1 VRQLE
6 TGKAIGL
13 PVAVR
18 ISGDD
23 AARLRAEAE
32 RVKDIFRESPL
43 TTRVRDD
50 WGDES
55 FTVRLRTDPDRAN
68 LAGVSNYDVAAASA
82 TAISGQRVTTLREG
96 DKQIPVAARLRME
109 ERAQLADINNLYVY
123 SSQGAGRVP
132 LGVVSSVEHE
142 MQTEKLRR
150 RNQFRTITV
159 SCFPRDGALPSEV
172 MSASREKLNAFAAA
186 LPPGYKM
193 EIGGEEEEQ
202 VKGFKNL
209 AVVLLISIVAI
220 FLALVFQFKHA
231 IKPLIVFAAIPF
243 GMVGALAALWVMG
256 SPFGFMAFLGCVSLV
271 GVIVRLE
278 SGKTVA
284 GAALLYAVG
293 RQSNA
298 DLLKLEAAGV
308 PLDNRGRI
316 SVNEHFQTAIPHIY
330 AAGDVIGFPALA
342 ATSMEQGRL
351 AACHMFGAHSTNSA
365 SPLPYGVYT
374 IPEISMIGKTERQL
388 TEEKIPYEV
397 GIARYEELARGQILG
412 DQTGR
417 LKLLFDPRNLKL
429 LGIHII
435 GEGATELV
443 HIGQAIMNTGAT
455 IEYFRDTVF
464 NYPTLAEAYKVAALN
479 GLNKLRN

>member
-1 VRQLE
+1 MDKATYDLVVIGSGPAGQKGAIAAAKL
-6 TGKAIGL
+6 GKK
-13 PVAVR
+13 VAVVDR
-18 ISGDD
+18 KGMLGGVSLHTGTIPSKTMREAVMYMTGFRQRAFYGSGYSLKERVSKEDLSARVRTVLERELEVVRHQFRRNEVTVIQGSACFLDPHTIVAPTD
-23 AARLRAEAE
+23 AGDALLSAEKILIACGTRPARDPMIPFDGQTVIDAGELESLAEIPKDLIVVGAGVIGIEYASMCAALEVRVTIIEQRAEMLDFVDRE
-32 RVKDIFRESPL
+32 IVEHLQYHLRDLGVIFR
-43 TTRVRDD
+43 
-50 WGDES
+50 
-55 FTVRLRTDPDRAN
+55 
-68 LAGVSNYDVAAASA
+68 
-82 TAISGQRVTTLREG
+82 
-96 DKQIPVAARLRME
+96 
-109 ERAQLADINNLYVY
+109 
-123 SSQGAGRVP
+123 
-132 LGVVSSVEHE
+132 LGEKVLSVE
-142 MQTEKLRR
+142 K
-150 RNQFRTITV
+150 
-159 SCFPRDGALPSEV
+159 D
-172 MSASREKLNAFAAA
+172 SR
-186 LPPGYKM
+186 G
-193 EIGGEEEEQ
+193 
-202 VKGFKNL
+202 
-209 AVVLLISIVAI
+209 AVVAT
-220 FLALVFQFKHA
+220 
-231 IKPLIVFAAIPF
+231 
-243 GMVGALAALWVMG
+243 
-256 SPFGFMAFLGCVSLV
+256 
-271 GVIVRLE
+271 LE

-284 GAALLYAVG
+284 GTALLYAVG

-298 DLLKLEAAGV
+298 DLLNLEAAGV
-308 PLDNRGRI
+308 PIDKRGRI
-316 SVNEHFQTAIPHIY
+316 GVNEHFQTAIPHIY

-417 LKLLFDPRNLKL
+417 LKLLFDPRDLKL

>member
-1 VRQLE
+1 MDKATYDLVIIGSGPAGQKGAIAAAKL
-6 TGKAIGL
+6 GKK
-13 PVAVR
+13 VAV
-18 ISGDD
+18 I
-23 AARLRAEAE
+23 
-32 RVKDIFRESPL
+32 
-43 TTRVRDD
+43 
-50 WGDES
+50 
-55 FTVRLRTDPDRAN
+55 DRKGMIG
-68 LAGVSNYDVAAASA
+68 GVSLHTGTIPSK
-82 TAISGQRVTTLREG
+82 TLREAVMYMTGFRQRAFYGSDYSLKEKVSKEDLSARVRTVLERELEVVRHQFRRNEVTVIQGSACFLDPHTIVAPTDAG
-96 DKQIPVAARLRME
+96 DVLLSAEKILIACGTRPARDPMIPFDGQTVIDAGELE
-109 ERAQLADINNLYVY
+109 SLAEIPKDLIVV
-123 SSQGAGRVP
+123 GAGVIGIEYASMCAALEVRVTVIEQRAEILDFVDREIVEHLQYHLRD
-132 LGVVSSVEHE
+132 LGVIFRFGEKVLSVE
-142 MQTEKLRR
+142 K
-150 RNQFRTITV
+150 
-159 SCFPRDGALPSEV
+159 D
-172 MSASREKLNAFAAA
+172 SR
-186 LPPGYKM
+186 GS
-193 EIGGEEEEQ
+193 
-202 VKGFKNL
+202 
-209 AVVLLISIVAI
+209 VVAT
-220 FLALVFQFKHA
+220 
-231 IKPLIVFAAIPF
+231 
-243 GMVGALAALWVMG
+243 
-256 SPFGFMAFLGCVSLV
+256 
-271 GVIVRLE
+271 LE

-308 PLDNRGRI
+308 PLDKRGRI
-316 SVNEHFQTAIPHIY
+316 GVNEHFQTAIPHIY

-351 AACHMFGAHSTNSA
+351 AACHMFGAHATNST

>member
-1 VRQLE
+1 MDKATYDLVVIGSGPAGQKGAIAAAKL
-6 TGKAIGL
+6 GKK
-13 PVAVR
+13 VAVVDR
-18 ISGDD
+18 KGMLGGVSLHTGTIPSKTMREAVMYMTGFRQRAFYGSGYSLKERVSKEDLSARVRTVLERELEVVRHQFRRNEVTVIQGSACFLDPHTIVAPTD
-23 AARLRAEAE
+23 AGDALLSAEKILIACGTRPARDPMIPFDGQTVIDAGELESLAEIPKDLIVVGAGVIGIEYASMCAALEVRVTIIEQRAEMLDFVDRE
-32 RVKDIFRESPL
+32 IVEQLQYHLRDLGVIFR
-43 TTRVRDD
+43 
-50 WGDES
+50 
-55 FTVRLRTDPDRAN
+55 
-68 LAGVSNYDVAAASA
+68 
-82 TAISGQRVTTLREG
+82 
-96 DKQIPVAARLRME
+96 
-109 ERAQLADINNLYVY
+109 
-123 SSQGAGRVP
+123 
-132 LGVVSSVEHE
+132 LGEKVLSVE
-142 MQTEKLRR
+142 K
-150 RNQFRTITV
+150 
-159 SCFPRDGALPSEV
+159 D
-172 MSASREKLNAFAAA
+172 SR
-186 LPPGYKM
+186 G
-193 EIGGEEEEQ
+193 
-202 VKGFKNL
+202 
-209 AVVLLISIVAI
+209 AVVAT
-220 FLALVFQFKHA
+220 
-231 IKPLIVFAAIPF
+231 
-243 GMVGALAALWVMG
+243 
-256 SPFGFMAFLGCVSLV
+256 
-271 GVIVRLE
+271 LE
-278 SGKTVA
+278 SGKTLA

-298 DLLKLEAAGV
+298 DLLNLEAAGV
-308 PLDNRGRI
+308 PLDKRGRI
-316 SVNEHFQTAIPHIY
+316 GVNEHFQTAIPHIY

-351 AACHMFGAHSTNSA
+351 AACHMFGAQATNSV

-429 LGIHII
+429 LGVHII

>member
-1 VRQLE
+1 MDKATYDLIVIGSGPAGQKGAIAAAKL
-6 TGKAIGL
+6 GKK
-13 PVAVR
+13 VAV
-18 ISGDD
+18 I
-23 AARLRAEAE
+23 
-32 RVKDIFRESPL
+32 
-43 TTRVRDD
+43 
-50 WGDES
+50 
-55 FTVRLRTDPDRAN
+55 DRKGM
-68 LAGVSNYDVAAASA
+68 LGGVSLHTGTIPSK
-82 TAISGQRVTTLREG
+82 TLREAVMYMTGFRQRAFYGSDYSLKEKVSKEDLSARVRTVLERELEVVRHQFRRNEVTVIQGSACFLDPHTIVAPTDAG
-96 DKQIPVAARLRME
+96 DALLSAEKILIACGTRPARDPMIPFDGQTVIDAGELE
-109 ERAQLADINNLYVY
+109 SLAEIPKDLIVV
-123 SSQGAGRVP
+123 GAGVIGIEYASMCAALEVRVTVIEQRAEILDFVDREIVEHLQYHLRD
-132 LGVVSSVEHE
+132 LGVIFRLGEKVLSVE
-142 MQTEKLRR
+142 K
-150 RNQFRTITV
+150 
-159 SCFPRDGALPSEV
+159 D
-172 MSASREKLNAFAAA
+172 SRGN
-186 LPPGYKM
+186 
-193 EIGGEEEEQ
+193 
-202 VKGFKNL
+202 
-209 AVVLLISIVAI
+209 VVAT
-220 FLALVFQFKHA
+220 
-231 IKPLIVFAAIPF
+231 
-243 GMVGALAALWVMG
+243 
-256 SPFGFMAFLGCVSLV
+256 
-271 GVIVRLE
+271 LE

-298 DLLKLEAAGV
+298 DLLKLEAAGI
-308 PLDNRGRI
+308 PLDKRGRI
-316 SVNEHFQTAIPHIY
+316 GVNEHFQTAIPHIY

-365 SPLPYGVYT
+365 SPLPYGIYT

-397 GIARYEELARGQILG
+397 GVARYEELARGQILG

>member
-1 VRQLE
+1 MDKATYDLVIIGSGPAGQKGAIAAAKL
-6 TGKAIGL
+6 GKK
-13 PVAVR
+13 VAV
-18 ISGDD
+18 I
-23 AARLRAEAE
+23 
-32 RVKDIFRESPL
+32 
-43 TTRVRDD
+43 
-50 WGDES
+50 
-55 FTVRLRTDPDRAN
+55 DRKGMIG
-68 LAGVSNYDVAAASA
+68 GVSLHTGTIPSK
-82 TAISGQRVTTLREG
+82 TLREAVMYMTGFRQRAFYGSDYSLKEKVSKEDLSARVRTVLERELEVVRHQFRRNEVTVIQGSACFLDPHTIVAPTDAG
-96 DKQIPVAARLRME
+96 DVLLSAEKILIACGTRPARDPMIPFDGQTVIDAGELE
-109 ERAQLADINNLYVY
+109 SLAEIPKDLIVV
-123 SSQGAGRVP
+123 GAGVIGIEYASMCAALEVRVTIIEQRAEMLDFLDREIVEQLQYHLRD
-132 LGVVSSVEHE
+132 LGVIFRFGEKVLSVE
-142 MQTEKLRR
+142 K
-150 RNQFRTITV
+150 
-159 SCFPRDGALPSEV
+159 D
-172 MSASREKLNAFAAA
+172 SR
-186 LPPGYKM
+186 GS
-193 EIGGEEEEQ
+193 
-202 VKGFKNL
+202 
-209 AVVLLISIVAI
+209 VVAT
-220 FLALVFQFKHA
+220 
-231 IKPLIVFAAIPF
+231 
-243 GMVGALAALWVMG
+243 
-256 SPFGFMAFLGCVSLV
+256 
-271 GVIVRLE
+271 LE

-308 PLDNRGRI
+308 PLDKRGRI
-316 SVNEHFQTAIPHIY
+316 GVNEHFQTAIPHIY

-351 AACHMFGAHSTNSA
+351 AACHMFGAHATNST

>member
-1 VRQLE
+1 MDKATYDLVVIGSGPAGQKCAIAAAKL
-6 TGKAIGL
+6 GKK
-13 PVAVR
+13 VAV
-18 ISGDD
+18 I
-23 AARLRAEAE
+23 
-32 RVKDIFRESPL
+32 
-43 TTRVRDD
+43 
-50 WGDES
+50 
-55 FTVRLRTDPDRAN
+55 DRKGM
-68 LAGVSNYDVAAASA
+68 LGGVSLHTGTIPSK
-82 TAISGQRVTTLREG
+82 TLREAVMYMTGFRQRAFYGSDYSLKEKVSKEDLSARVRTVLERELEVVRHQFRRNEITVIQGSACFLDPHTIVAQTETG
-96 DKQIPVAARLRME
+96 DALLSAEKILIACGTRPARDPMIPFDGQTVIDAGELE
-109 ERAQLADINNLYVY
+109 SLAEIPKDLIVV
-123 SSQGAGRVP
+123 GAGVIGIEYASMCAALEVRVTIIEQRAEMLDFLDREIVEQLQYHLRD
-132 LGVVSSVEHE
+132 LGVIFRFGEKVLSVE
-142 MQTEKLRR
+142 K
-150 RNQFRTITV
+150 
-159 SCFPRDGALPSEV
+159 D
-172 MSASREKLNAFAAA
+172 SR
-186 LPPGYKM
+186 GD
-193 EIGGEEEEQ
+193 
-202 VKGFKNL
+202 
-209 AVVLLISIVAI
+209 VVAT
-220 FLALVFQFKHA
+220 
-231 IKPLIVFAAIPF
+231 
-243 GMVGALAALWVMG
+243 
-256 SPFGFMAFLGCVSLV
+256 
-271 GVIVRLE
+271 LE

-308 PLDNRGRI
+308 PLDTRGRI

-365 SPLPYGVYT
+365 SPLPYGIYT

-417 LKLLFDPRNLKL
+417 LKLLFDPKNLKL

-443 HIGQAIMNTGAT
+443 HIGQAIMNMGAT

>member
-1 VRQLE
+1 MDKATYDLVIIGSGPAGQKGAIAAAKL
-6 TGKAIGL
+6 GKK
-13 PVAVR
+13 VAV
-18 ISGDD
+18 I
-23 AARLRAEAE
+23 
-32 RVKDIFRESPL
+32 
-43 TTRVRDD
+43 
-50 WGDES
+50 
-55 FTVRLRTDPDRAN
+55 DRKGMIG
-68 LAGVSNYDVAAASA
+68 GVSLHTGTIPSK
-82 TAISGQRVTTLREG
+82 TLREAVMYMTGFRQRAFYGSDYSLKEKVSKEDLSARVRTVLERELEVVRHQFRRNEVTVIQGSACFLDPHTIVAPTDAG
-96 DKQIPVAARLRME
+96 DVLLSAEKILIACGTRPARDPMIPFDGQTVIDAGELE
-109 ERAQLADINNLYVY
+109 SLAEIPKDLIVV
-123 SSQGAGRVP
+123 GAGVIGIEYASMCAALEVRVTVIEQRAEILDFVDREIVEHLQYHLRD
-132 LGVVSSVEHE
+132 LGVIFRFGEKVLSVE
-142 MQTEKLRR
+142 K
-150 RNQFRTITV
+150 
-159 SCFPRDGALPSEV
+159 D
-172 MSASREKLNAFAAA
+172 SR
-186 LPPGYKM
+186 G
-193 EIGGEEEEQ
+193 
-202 VKGFKNL
+202 
-209 AVVLLISIVAI
+209 AVVAT
-220 FLALVFQFKHA
+220 
-231 IKPLIVFAAIPF
+231 
-243 GMVGALAALWVMG
+243 
-256 SPFGFMAFLGCVSLV
+256 
-271 GVIVRLE
+271 LE

-298 DLLKLEAAGV
+298 DLLNLEAAGV
-308 PLDNRGRI
+308 PLDKRGRI
-316 SVNEHFQTAIPHIY
+316 GVNEHFQTAIPHIY

-351 AACHMFGAHSTNSA
+351 AACHMFGAHATNSA

-417 LKLLFDPRNLKL
+417 LKLLFDPRDLKL